1 MTTEHA
7 PRPPRGSGLASV
19 GSLGIAALFAVA
31 LVVIALL
38 WAANGLNAQA
48 CVDKAQAQ
56 YPAVP
61 VSAFTG
67 RETGP
72 LKVSFTRE
80 RAEAVEGCG
89 LF

>member
-1 MTTEHA
+1 V
-7 PRPPRGSGLASV
+7 ASA
-19 GSLGIAALFAVA
+19 GSLGIGALVA
-31 LVVIALL
+31 LALLLIVLL
-38 WAANGLNAQA
+38 WAANGLNTQA
-48 CVDKAQAQ
+48 CVAKANAQ

-67 RETGP
+67 RDTGP

>member
-1 MTTEHA
+1 M
-7 PRPPRGSGLASV
+7 ASA
-19 GSLGIAALFAVA
+19 GSLGIGALLAVA
-31 LVVIALL
+31 LIVLALL
-38 WAANGLNAQA
+38 WAANGLNTQA
-48 CVDKAQAQ
+48 CVEKAQAQ
-56 YPAVP
+56 YPAIP

-67 RETGP
+67 RDTGP